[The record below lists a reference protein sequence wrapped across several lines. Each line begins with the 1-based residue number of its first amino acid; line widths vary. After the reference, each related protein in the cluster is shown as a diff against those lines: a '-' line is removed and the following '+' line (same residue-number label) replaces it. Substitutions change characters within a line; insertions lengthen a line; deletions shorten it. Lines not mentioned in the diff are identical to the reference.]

1 MEHVQFK
8 TSIRREGGGG
18 NLIIHVAQPIPS
30 GTSNLS
36 AKTFFLYKNEH
47 FSLEQ
52 TEHSW
57 ALGLCI

>member
-8 TSIRREGGGG
+8 TSIRREEGG
-18 NLIIHVAQPIPS
+18 NLIIRVAQPIPS

-36 AKTFFLYKNEH
+36 AKTFFLYKSER
-47 FSLEQ
+47 FSLEL

-57 ALGLCI
+57 ALRLCI